1 MKLKIE
7 GQLTVNQLA
16 EYDEVVV
23 LMMTYGFYSLSKTA
37 AEYLIPIT
45 NEITN
50 KAIAKMMEGK

>member
-1 MKLKIE
+1 MKLKVE
-7 GQLTVNQLA
+7 RQLTVDGLT

-50 KAIAKMMEGK
+50 KAITKMMRGK

>member
-1 MKLKIE
+1 MKLKVE
-7 GQLTVNQLA
+7 GQLTAERLT